1 MEILA
6 PISVGELFDKITI
19 LELKLEYIQDEKK
32 TQIVKD
38 ELCKLESI
46 RDINGLPTEDVLIAA
61 LKQVNRELWH
71 IEDFKRNCEKN
82 TVFDDHFIEAAR
94 KVYMRNDLRA
104 SIKYKINVKFNS
116 QIIEQKSHT

>member
-6 PISVGELFDKITI
+6 PISVGELYDKITI
-19 LELKLEYIQDEKK
+19 LELKLEYIRDEKK

-38 ELCKLESI
+38 ELGKLESI
-46 RDINGLPTEDVLIAA
+46 RQKCGLPTEDELIVA

-71 IEDFKRNCEKN
+71 IEEFKRNCEKQRF
-82 TVFDDHFIEAAR
+82 FDASFIEAAR
-94 KVYMRNDLRA
+94 KVYLRNDLRA
-104 SIKYKINVKFNS
+104 SIKYEINVKFNS